1 MLGCPEHFL
10 CTWVKGGPDGRQ
22 NFRGAQGR
30 FCFCH
35 VGLSPTSYL
44 LWKLPALRGSRP
56 AEQGTTVMQ
65 EYGMSIRRRRA
76 EAWLA
81 SKRVVLLKLQ
91 SPLPLLGSGLLPREH
106 LTWSWTPEGY
116 LVGWSNH
123 WGSLRAVTWPQVV
136 WLSDPRMTYPASSSP
151 SFLHHHLRS
160 QSSQGVGLSFF
171 SGEDLELGR
180 VEDEKTQRWRRVYQ
194 VSLETPQPQQRL
206 RT

>member
-1 MLGCPEHFL
+1 MVLGCPEHFL

-30 FCFCH
+30 FCFRH

-91 SPLPLLGSGLLPREH
+91 SPPSFLRLGSGLLPREH

-116 LVGWSNH
+116 LVGWSS
-123 WGSLRAVTWPQVV
+123 SLRAVAWLQVV
-136 WLSDPRMTYPASSSP
+136 WLSEPRMTYPASSTP
-151 SFLHHHLRS
+151 SFLYHHLSS
-160 QSSQGVGLSFF
+160 QSSRGVGLSFF

-180 VEDEKTQRWRRVYQ
+180 VEDEKMQRY
-194 VSLETPQPQQRL
+194 
-206 RT
+206 